1 MKLILMYNQSA
12 RYYDALYGSLGKDY
26 AGEAERITEIIAERC
41 RSGGNALLD
50 VACGTGKH
58 IECLRGRFAC
68 EGLDVA
74 RSMIEIATERNPGVP
89 FHLGDM
95 IGFNLSKRFD
105 TIICMGGAIA
115 YAPNAQR
122 LDQTLQTF
130 GRHLKAGGAV
140 IIEPWVR
147 PEDWQDGAVHALF
160 VDDPDLKVARMSV
173 SRRDA
178 NVSVLNFHYM
188 VASRDGIRTFTEPH
202 RLTLFTDDEYR
213 NAFRKAGL
221 FVDHEP
227 GGFAGRGLYVGY
239 SRAE

>member
-1 MKLILMYNQSA
+1 MYTQSA
-12 RYYDALYGSLGKDY
+12 KYYDALYGSLGKDY
-26 AGEAERITEIIAERC
+26 AAESDRIAHIIRERC

-58 IECLRGRFAC
+58 VEHLRDRFEC

-74 RSMIEIATERNPGVP
+74 RSMVEISSERNPGVP

-95 IGFNLSKRFD
+95 IGFNLAKRFD
-105 TIICMGGAIA
+105 VIICMFGAIA

-122 LDQTLQTF
+122 LDQTLGTF
-130 GRHLKAGGAV
+130 ARHLKPGGVV
-140 IIEPWVR
+140 IVEPWVR
-147 PEDWQDGAVHALF
+147 PEDWKDGAVHALF
-160 VDDPDLKVARMSV
+160 VDEPNLKVARMSV

-202 RLTLFTDDEYR
+202 RLTLFTSEEYR

-221 FVDHEP
+221 FVEFDED
-227 GGFAGRGLYVGY
+227 GFFGRGLYVGF
-239 SRAE
+239 SRAES

>member
-1 MKLILMYNQSA
+1 MYNQSA

-26 AGEAERITEIIAERC
+26 AAEAARIAQIIGDRS

-58 IECLRGRFAC
+58 IEFLRDRFAC

-74 RSMIEIATERNPGVP
+74 RSMIDIASERNPGVP

-95 IGFNLSKRFD
+95 IGFNLGKRFD
-105 TIICMGGAIA
+105 AIICMGGAIA
-115 YAPNAQR
+115 YAPNTQR
-122 LDQTLQTF
+122 LDQTLQTLA
-130 GRHLKAGGAV
+130 RHLKPGGAV
-140 IIEPWVR
+140 IVEPWVR
-147 PEDWQDGAVHALF
+147 PEDWQDGAVHALY
-160 VDDPDLKVARMSV
+160 VDDPNLKVARMSV

-202 RLTLFTDDEYR
+202 RLTLFTDDQYR
-213 NAFRKAGL
+213 NAFRNARL
-221 FVDHEP
+221 FVDHEA